1 MSTQHATHA
10 KLTAILGREPWSLPS
25 NEATAPRATDLLKT
39 MSQRAAAE
47 HLGISRRQLAKLV
60 IQEAQE
66 DSELFPIHG
75 PESTSSGTEPTMTR
89 AGAITSLQVI
99 AASSTGLTYGALRE
113 HGAAV
118 YGRDADGRSLATASQ
133 IKTLKS
139 RALAD
144 GGVFAPKWMDVDR
157 AKSQRLAM
165 LAVVSDLQ
173 DRITEATFELVA
185 KFPGADFKALRDEL
199 IGLLVPTSMPV
210 EARLSNLEIATETVD
225 ARRADLGPVKGM
237 HLTDAAW
244 RAEQA
249 AMTPEWDRLCL

>member
-1 MSTQHATHA
+1 MNVQHTTHA
-10 KLTAILGREPWSLPS
+10 KLTTILGHEPWTLPS
-25 NEATAPRATDLLKT
+25 NETTAPRVSDLLKT

-60 IQEAQE
+60 IKEAQE
-66 DSELFPIHG
+66 DSEQFPIHD
-75 PESTSSGTEPTMTR
+75 PESASSGTEPTMTR
-89 AGAITSLQVI
+89 AGALASLQVI
-99 AASSTGLTYGALRE
+99 AASAAGLTSGVLRE

-173 DRITEATFELVA
+173 DRITETTFELVA
-185 KFPGADFKALRDEL
+185 KFPGADFKALQDEL
-199 IGLLVPTSMPV
+199 IGLLAPTSMPV
-210 EARLSNLEIATETVD
+210 EARLANLESAAETVD
-225 ARRADLGPVKGM
+225 ARRADLGPVKGA
-237 HLTDAAW
+237 HLDDAAW
-244 RAEQA
+244 HAEQA
-249 AMTPEWDRLCL
+249 AMAPEWDRLCL